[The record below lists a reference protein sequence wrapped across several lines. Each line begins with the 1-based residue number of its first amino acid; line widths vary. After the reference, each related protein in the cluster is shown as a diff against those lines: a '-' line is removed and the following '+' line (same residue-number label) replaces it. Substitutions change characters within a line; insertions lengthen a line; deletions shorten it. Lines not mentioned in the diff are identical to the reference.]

1 MALQALHEV
10 ATDVLGHLDVEA
22 ALLTVVNAAT
32 DLVAADIAGI
42 MLAEEDGTVLRMR
55 ASTGHRTVDTAHLE
69 VRRGQGVAGKVF
81 ETRQPCKID
90 NYLSDSSISRDFFPI
105 AKEEG
110 KRSALGA
117 PMIARGEVV
126 GVLMAWRR
134 RPSVFTAEDTQT
146 LVSLANLATI
156 AIVNARL
163 YAAEHNVVA
172 RLEETNDRLERQ
184 NRLLQ
189 RSSRVHEELDGLV
202 IDGAGIADLVETLV
216 THTGGRAGVLDAD
229 LQVLA
234 MSPGS
239 DTSVAR
245 AVRHLR
251 ASERTPRTAVLP
263 PDQLDEHWLLVR
275 EVVAGD
281 DRLGHLVVGLDRH
294 PDGLDSVIVE
304 QAAIVCALQQ
314 TRERAVL
321 DAHIRVH
328 DDFVWDLLE
337 GNIRDTAEALVRA
350 RYLGYC
356 LPRRLRV
363 VLLAIEGV
371 TAWSGPD
378 GDGAAAATRRREALV
393 RGAERLA
400 NGGRGESAF
409 AAMRGSLL
417 AMIVPATEDT
427 AEARAL
433 GQASLQGLSDQH
445 PELRLSAGV
454 SACFGL
460 AADLS
465 QAYAQAQSALSAAPL
480 VASGPP
486 LALFDELGVVR
497 FLVAPG
503 DRRDLW
509 GFARKVLGPVID
521 YDRERETDLVR
532 TIEAYL
538 ANDCNLQRTAACLYV
553 HAKTVRYRLE
563 RIHELGG
570 IDLSRQQSRFDAQ
583 LAITILR
590 VLSLEGEP
598 R

>member
-32 DLVAADIAGI
+32 ELVAADIAGI

-81 ETRQPCKID
+81 ETRQPCKVD

-134 RPSVFTAEDTQT
+134 RPSVFTADDTRT

-163 YAAEHNVVA
+163 YAAEHSVVA

-184 NRLLQ
+184 NSLLQ

-202 IDGAGIADLVETLV
+202 IDGGGIADLVATLV

-234 MSPGS
+234 TSPGS
-239 DTSVAR
+239 DASVAR

-251 ASERTPRTAVLP
+251 ASESTPRTAVLP
-263 PDQLDEHWLLVR
+263 PDPLDQHWLLVR
-275 EVVAGD
+275 EVVAGE
-281 DRLGHLVVGLDRH
+281 DRLGHLVVGLDRR
-294 PDGLDSVIVE
+294 PESLDSVIVE

-321 DAHIRVH
+321 EARTRVH
-328 DDFVWDLLE
+328 DEFVWDLLE
-337 GNIRDTAEALVRA
+337 GNLSDTAEALVRA

-356 LPRRLRV
+356 LPPRLRV

-371 TAWSGPD
+371 KVWSGPD
-378 GDGAAAATRRREALV
+378 GSVEAATRRREGLV
-393 RGAERLA
+393 RSAERLA
-400 NGGRGESAF
+400 KSAQGASVF
-409 AAMRGSLL
+409 AALRGSLMV
-417 AMIVPATEDT
+417 MIVPASDDI
-427 AEARAL
+427 AEARTRL
-433 GQASLQGLSDQH
+433 QSSLSGLSDQH
-445 PELRLSAGV
+445 PELTFSAGV
-454 SACFGL
+454 SACFPL

-480 VASGPP
+480 LASGPP
-486 LALFDELGVVR
+486 LALFDELGVLR
-497 FLVAPG
+497 FLLAPG

-521 YDRERETDLVR
+521 YDREHETDLVR
-532 TIEAYL
+532 TVEAYL

-563 RIHELGG
+563 RIHQLGG
-570 IDLSRQQSRFDAQ
+570 IDLSRQQTRFDAQ

-590 VLSLEGEP
+590 VLSLDSEQ